1 MKKWDDLVEETM
13 TPEAIARSDAR
24 AKTLIA
30 QIHRE
35 AAAKEEVKLNGN
47 RHFTGEK
54 TAVSL
59 QYP

>member
-24 AKTLIA
+24 AKTMIA

-35 AAAKEEVKLNGN
+35 TAAKEEARRSQEAQEAKGRMKKQMQL
-47 RHFTGEK
+47 
-54 TAVSL
+54 
-59 QYP
+59 